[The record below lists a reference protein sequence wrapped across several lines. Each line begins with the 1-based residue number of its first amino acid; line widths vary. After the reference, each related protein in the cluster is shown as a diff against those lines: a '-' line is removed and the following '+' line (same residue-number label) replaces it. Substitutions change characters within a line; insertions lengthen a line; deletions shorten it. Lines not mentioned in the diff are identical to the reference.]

1 MSRSPITTHVLD
13 TALGRPARGV
23 ALKLEAQRHG
33 AWESLASGET
43 DSDGRCSTL
52 LEPGSLQAGVYRISF
67 ALDAYFEAS
76 GRQSF
81 YPEASIVFRVSATDE
96 HYHVPLLL
104 APFGFSTYRGS

>member
-23 ALKLEAQRHG
+23 ALTLEHQREG
-33 AWESLASGET
+33 AWEALSEGET
-43 DSDGRCSTL
+43 DDDGRCSTL
-52 LEPGSLQAGVYRISF
+52 LKPGSLASGVYRLSF
-67 ALDAYFEAS
+67 ALDSYFAAT

-81 YPEASIVFRVSATDE
+81 YPEASIVFRVLATDE